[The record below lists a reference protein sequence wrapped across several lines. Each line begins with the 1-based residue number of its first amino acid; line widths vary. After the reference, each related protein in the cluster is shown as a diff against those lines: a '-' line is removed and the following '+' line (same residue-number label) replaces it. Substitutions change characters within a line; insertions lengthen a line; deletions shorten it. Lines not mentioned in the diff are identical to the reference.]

1 MFSRL
6 LHWLQP
12 LLLIVA
18 ILAIAWYIRSEWA
31 TLTAYPWRL
40 DGAWLAAAT
49 ALLLVTWALEL
60 EIWRRLLAGIGGRLT
75 FLQAARLWF
84 LSAGVRYVP
93 GSVWQPLSLTLYC
106 QRRGVAVEATLASIV
121 LYQVIIVLATAPLA
135 LFYLVWSSND
145 PAGQTLA
152 GRMLLLDFTGQA
164 SIWAALLLL
173 APVGIFLLRPQ
184 WLFRLLDW
192 ALARIGRPRLQA
204 HLTAGVLFALVAAA
218 VVDWVLWGMTF
229 AAFTFAVAG
238 GEAAERAA
246 LAPYLISAY
255 PIAITVGLL
264 SLIAPSGIGA
274 REGALFLLLAPRLD
288 GAVVAVVALA
298 MRLWTACGELVI
310 ALLSAPSERAQ
321 AVLPAPEYAAAEQ
334 RPAETKLRR
343 EPT

>member
-6 LHWLQP
+6 AHWLQP
-12 LLLIVA
+12 LLLILA

-31 TLTAYPWRL
+31 ALAAYPWRL

-49 ALLLVTWALEL
+49 ALLFVSWALEL
-60 EIWRRLLAGIGGRLT
+60 EIWRRLLAGVGGELT
-75 FLQAARLWF
+75 FLQATRLWF
-84 LSAGVRYVP
+84 LSAVVRYVP

-106 QRRGVAVEATLASIV
+106 RRYGIAVEATVASIV

-135 LFYLVWSSND
+135 LFYLLWSSND
-145 PAGQTLA
+145 PAGQTMV

-164 SIWAALLLL
+164 PIWAALLLL
-173 APVGIFLLRPQ
+173 APVGLFLLRPQ

-192 ALARIGRPRLQA
+192 TLARVGRPPLQA
-204 HLTAGVLFALVAAA
+204 HLTSGALVALVAAA
-218 VVDWVLWGMTF
+218 VVDWLLWGTTF

-238 GEAAERAA
+238 GAAERAA
-246 LAPYLISAY
+246 LAPYLITAY

-274 REGALFLLLAPRLD
+274 REGALLLLLAPRLE
-288 GAVVAVVALA
+288 GAVVTVVALA
-298 MRLWTACGELVI
+298 MRLWTACGELII
-310 ALLSAPSERAQ
+310 ALLSAPAERAQ
-321 AVLPAPEYAAAEQ
+321 ADLPAPDYAAVEP
-334 RPAETKLRR
+334 RPAETTLRR